1 MNHQAVGQPRKRYE
15 FGAWRSD
22 DTAFVA
28 DACLYPPRH
37 RFEAIH
43 RDARDQSRLLDL
55 LGRIN
60 YKILK
65 GASVYIQVGGSVY
78 KTVCGLYWRS
88 VFTGV
93 EHYLLRCR
101 EVSWSVWED
110 DDVDQCDPSSAHSAT
125 TTAHSAN
132 PANLAH
138 VVDLPITHSKS
149 GWTANGQSLMFM
161 LHRE

>member
-1 MNHQAVGQPRKRYE
+1 MNHQAVGQLRKKYE
-15 FGAWRSD
+15 FGGWQSD

-43 RDARDQSRLLDL
+43 REGRDQSRLLDL

-65 GASVYIQVGGSVY
+65 GTSVYIQVGGNVY
-78 KTVCGLYWRS
+78 KTICGLYWRS

-93 EHYLLRCR
+93 EHYLLRCQ
-101 EVSWSVWED
+101 EVSWSLWED
-110 DDVDQCDPSSAHSAT
+110 ED
-125 TTAHSAN
+125 SAN
-132 PANLAH
+132 FI
-138 VVDLPITHSKS
+138 DLPITHSKS

-161 LHRE
+161 LNRD